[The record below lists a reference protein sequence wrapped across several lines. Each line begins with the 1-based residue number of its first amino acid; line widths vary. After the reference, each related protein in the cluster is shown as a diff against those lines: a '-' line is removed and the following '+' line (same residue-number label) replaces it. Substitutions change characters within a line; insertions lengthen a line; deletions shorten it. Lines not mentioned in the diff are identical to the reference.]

1 RPNGEEASIRQIY
14 REDSNFRAWLQIK
27 PLAHFP
33 IVLVLNLTALRVGGR
48 RFFQGGCLM
57 IHLGVLSDWVPVHP
71 TT

>member
-33 IVLVLNLTALRVGGR
+33 IVLVLNLTALTVLEGGKKEKT
-48 RFFQGGCLM
+48 LSKK
-57 IHLGVLSDWVPVHP
+57 HLI
-71 TT
+71 TTKKRSIKRINT

>member
-33 IVLVLNLTALRVGGR
+33 IVLVLNLTALG
-48 RFFQGGCLM
+48 
-57 IHLGVLSDWVPVHP
+57 IHAQAPLRCIVEGVFVTPPPV
-71 TT
+71 